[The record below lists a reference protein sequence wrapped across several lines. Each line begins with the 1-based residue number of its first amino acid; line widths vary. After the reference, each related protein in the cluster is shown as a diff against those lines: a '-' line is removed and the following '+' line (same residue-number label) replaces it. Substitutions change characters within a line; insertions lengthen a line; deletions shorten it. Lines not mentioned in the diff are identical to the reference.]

1 MKNTSNHIFTQY
13 QHFFWFLL
21 IGLHRSNNGNSIME
35 WSHTIAYFLL
45 SVPLH
50 LPAGQSNYLTTA
62 HPFFVFCFFYFL
74 SILTLP
80 KNCCPALPLLALL
93 PTLSPL
99 SWTHM
104 YTIPSSWY
112 GWTYLLLYKLIAAWI
127 NIRQSKSGKPG
138 VLGFFT
144 QS

>member
-21 IGLHRSNNGNSIME
+21 IGLDRSNNGNSIME

-62 HPFFVFCFFYFL
+62 RPFFVFCFFYFL